1 MVISELHGYKWAKDV
16 VEGRFVANKW
26 VKLECLRYIDRLE
39 NLQYRDYFEYE
50 FNFKECEK
58 IYNLLKIMNYA
69 TGFYAGQ
76 PIYNHAVGFQFMIWE
91 NIFCWEAKE
100 VNEYG
105 FKPKMI
111 EEVYLELGRKSAKSF
126 MAAVIE
132 ILIMLR
138 ADKFTQHATA
148 GKTRDISSLVRQSIV
163 EIINSSPIISKYFK
177 IRRDRIECT
186 LNNCTQKALS
196 GEANNINGLL
206 LTSYIVD
213 EVANMETQDIIGALK
228 LSQMSTKTRLA
239 IYISTAYNLE
249 INAFRELCDYHKSV
263 LSGIEDNH
271 SFGLLFELDEGD
283 DYTDESNWIKA
294 SPLQMTFENGR
305 QFLRGE
311 FKKGLQIEGKMI
323 EFRTKILNQYLGL
336 SKGESYIDLES
347 LRKCKVDE
355 EIDWYGRDVYLGID
369 LASSDDNTG
378 VAMLSYDYDTE
389 KILAKTWA
397 FIPKEKVSEKTTRE
411 KVDYLSEIEK
421 GNCFACGED
430 TISYKFVA
438 DFIISIEE
446 EYGVNVKGIGYDL
459 RDINYTR
466 EVLRE
471 HFDMIEVRQH
481 SSILHSPIKWLKES
495 ILEKKFAYNSNK
507 LLEINFMNCV
517 QTEDTNLNK
526 FLNKKKS
533 RGKIDLIFAL
543 IDALYLL
550 QQEVVIGDECDW
562 SVQTC

>member
-1 MVISELHGYKWAKDV
+1 MEFNDLHGYKWAKDV
-16 VEGRFVANKW
+16 VEGRFIANKY
-26 VKLECLRYIDRLE
+26 VKLECKRYIDRLE
-39 NLQYRDYFEYE
+39 DLQYRDEFKYE
-50 FNFKECEK
+50 FDLKECQT
-58 IYNLLKIMNYA
+58 IYKLLKIINYA
-69 TGFYAGQ
+69 TGFYAGE
-76 PIYNHAVGFQFMIWE
+76 PIYDYAAGFQFMIWE
-91 NIFCWEAKE
+91 NIFCWKSKK

-126 MAAVIE
+126 IAAVTE

-163 EIINSSPIISKYFK
+163 EIINSSPAISKYFK

-249 INAFRELCDYHKSV
+249 INAFRELCDYHKKV
-263 LSGIEDNH
+263 LEGLEDNH

-283 DYTDESNWIKA
+283 DWTDESNWIKA

-311 FKKGLQIEGKMI
+311 FQKGLEIEGKMI
-323 EFRTKILNQYLGL
+323 EFRTKILNQYLGIGA
-336 SKGESYIDLES
+336 GESYISLDD
-347 LRKCKVDE
+347 LRKCKSNND
-355 EIDWYGRDVYLGID
+355 IDWYGRDVYLGID
-369 LASSDDNTG
+369 LASTDDNTA
-378 VAMLSYDYDTE
+378 VSMVSYDYNKD
-389 KILAKTWA
+389 KILAKSWA
-397 FIPKEKVSEKTTRE
+397 FVPSERVQEKSTRE

-421 GNCFACGED
+421 GNCYPCGED
-430 TISYKFVA
+430 TISYNFVR
-438 DFIISIEE
+438 DFIMSIEE
-446 EYGVNVKGIGYDL
+446 KYGVRVIAIGYDL
-459 RDINYTR
+459 RDMNSTR
-466 EVLRE
+466 EYLRE
-471 HFDMIEVRQH
+471 YYDMVEVRQH
-481 SSILHSPIKWLKES
+481 SSVLHNPIKWLKEY
-495 ILEKKFAYNSNK
+495 ILNGKFAYNENK
-507 LLEINFMNCV
+507 LLEINFVNCV

-526 FLNKKKS
+526 YLNKKKS
-533 RGKIDLIFAL
+533 RGKIDMVMAMVNAI
-543 IDALYLL
+543 YLL
-550 QQEVVIGDECDW
+550 QQEVIIGDDNW

>member
-1 MVISELHGYKWAKDV
+1 MDIRDLHGYQWAKEV

-26 VKLECLRYIDRLE
+26 VKLECERYIERLE
-39 NLQYRDYFEYE
+39 KLQYRKDFDYE
-50 FNFKECEK
+50 FNLKECNT
-58 IYNLLKIMNYA
+58 IYSLLKIMNYA

-76 PIYNHAVGFQFMIWE
+76 PIYDHAVGFQFMIWE

-100 VNEYG
+100 ENEYG

-126 MAAVIE
+126 IAGVTE

-148 GKTRDISSLVRQSIV
+148 GKTRDISNLVRQSIV
-163 EIINSSPIISKYFK
+163 EIINSSPAIKKYFK

-186 LNNCTQKALS
+186 LNNCTQKSLS

-249 INAFRELCDYHKSV
+249 INAFRELCDYHKKV

-283 DYTDESNWIKA
+283 DYTDENNWIKA
-294 SPLQMTFENGR
+294 SPLQMTMENGR

-311 FKKGLQIEGKMI
+311 FQKGLQIEGKMI
-323 EFRTKILNQYLGL
+323 EFRTKILNQYIGL
-336 SKGESYIDLES
+336 NKGESYIDLES
-347 LRKCKVDE
+347 VKKCRRDE
-355 EIDWYGRDVYLGID
+355 EIDWYGRDVWLGID
-369 LASSDDNTG
+369 LASSDDNTA
-378 VAMLSYDYDTE
+378 VAMVSYDHDTE
-389 KILAKTWA
+389 TILAKTWA
-397 FIPKEKVSEKTTRE
+397 FIPAERVSEKSTRE
-411 KVDYLSEIEK
+411 KVNYLSEIENN
-421 GNCFACGED
+421 NCFACGED
-430 TISYKFVA
+430 TISYNFVR
-438 DFIISIEE
+438 DFIMSLEDKF
-446 EYGVNVKGIGYDL
+446 GVNILMIGYDL
-459 RDINYTR
+459 RDMNSTR
-466 EVLRE
+466 EDLKE
-471 HFDMIEVRQH
+471 HYEMVEVRQH
-481 SSILHSPIKWLKES
+481 SSVLHNPIKWLKES
-495 ILEKKFAYNSNK
+495 ILNKKFAYNDNK
-507 LLEINFMNCV
+507 LLEINFVNCV

-526 FLNKKKS
+526 YLNKKKS
-533 RGKIDLIFAL
+533 RAKIDLIMAL
-543 IDALYLL
+543 VNAIYLL
-550 QQEVVIGDECDW
+550 QQEVLINDSDW
-562 SVQTC
+562 TIQIC